1 MIHRRSFTAGLLGAA
16 SLGGLTAQ
24 AQTLAV
30 PKAAR
35 ILVGF
40 PPGGSADLVARAL
53 AQQLGGYAPSVIV
66 DNKPGAGGRI
76 ALETLKS
83 SEADGTTLLVTPA
96 SMMVVYPHIYRRL
109 SYDPLTDFVPVG
121 TVGSAQFVVSVGPM
135 VPATITTLAQF
146 IQWCR
151 VNTAQATYG
160 SSGAGSIPHFTGVA
174 LGKAAKLDWI
184 HVAYKG
190 AAPALNDLLGGQV
203 AANVGVL
210 SNTLPHVQSGK
221 LRALAVSGPVRSR
234 LLPDVPTLA
243 ETGYKDAQATEW
255 FGVFMPAK
263 ASPDKV
269 LKLQDALRAALRT
282 KGLTDALAKAS
293 FEPANPD
300 STADF
305 AQQLRADH
313 ARWGAVVTA
322 SGFTPED

>member
-16 SLGGLTAQ
+16 SLGSLTAR

-53 AQQLGGYAPSVIV
+53 AQQLVGYAPSVIV

-109 SYDPLTDFVPVG
+109 SYDPLTDFVPVA

-135 VPATITTLAQF
+135 VPASITTLAQF
-146 IQWCR
+146 ILWCR
-151 VNTAQATYG
+151 ANASQATYG

-174 LGKAAKLDWI
+174 LGKAAKMDWM
-184 HVAYKG
+184 HVAYRG

-210 SNTLPHVQSGK
+210 SNTIPHVLSGK

-243 ETGYKDAQATEW
+243 EAGYKDAQATEW

-263 ASPDKV
+263 ASPDTV
-269 LKLQDALRAALRT
+269 RKLQNAVREALRT
-282 KGLTDALAKAS
+282 QGLTEALTKAS
-293 FEPANPD
+293 FEPAHPD
-300 STADF
+300 STTDL

-313 ARWGAVVTA
+313 ARWGALVKS